1 MSNSDLWPVNLQR
14 TTEIEQRNMRVF
26 ELERY
31 FAKYEF
37 SARYLLS
44 ASDCESLALSDLLQM
59 ADEDSREMWD
69 SLTLGY
75 SESQGHPLLREEIF
89 RLYDTISADNLV
101 VAVPSECIYLAMHIL
116 LRKSDNI
123 IHLFPAY
130 QSLYEVARS
139 SGCKPHPWMVE
150 VQGGHWHL
158 DIDALKEMITRRTRA
173 IVLNFPHNPTGFIPD
188 RKTFDSI
195 IDLAR
200 QHELFVFSDEM
211 YRFLEY
217 DPAKRLPAVCDIYEG
232 GVSLGGLSKAFSLPG
247 LRIGWLAS
255 QHKGIIRNLL
265 NMKDYTTICNN
276 APGEILAI
284 MALRAK
290 EAILKRNRQTIA
302 TNLLLAE
309 SFFEKHPDKFQWLP
323 PQGGSIAFPKL
334 LLDMPVLD
342 FCEAAVQQEN
352 VMVLPGSVMD
362 HEGNHFRIG
371 LGRENFPEALAHF
384 GQYLQKL

>member
-1 MSNSDLWPVNLQR
+1 
-14 TTEIEQRNMRVF
+14 MRVF

-37 SARYLLS
+37 TARYLLS
-44 ASDCESLALSDLLQM
+44 ASDCESLALNDLLAM
-59 ADEDSREMWD
+59 ADEDSRKMWD

-75 SESQGHPLLREEIF
+75 SESQGHPLLREEIA
-89 RLYDTISADNLV
+89 RLYDTVSADDLV

-139 SGCKPHPWMVE
+139 SGCRPFPWPLQVRD
-150 VQGGHWHL
+150 GRWHL
-158 DIDALKEMITRRTRA
+158 DIDALSEMITRRTRA
-173 IVLNFPHNPTGFIPD
+173 LVLNFPHNPTGFIPD
-188 RKTFDSI
+188 REDFEKI
-195 IDLAR
+195 IEIAR
-200 QHELFVFSDEM
+200 QHNLFIFSDEM
-211 YRFLEY
+211 YRFLEH
-217 DPAKRLPAVCDIYEG
+217 DPAKRLPAICDVYEG

-255 QHKGIIRNLL
+255 KHKGIIRNLL
-265 NMKDYTTICNN
+265 QMKDYTTICST

-290 EAILKRNRQTIA
+290 EKILERNRRTIA
-302 TNLLLAE
+302 ANLSLAA
-309 SFFEKHPDKFQWLP
+309 SFFQKYPEKFQWLP
-323 PQGGSIAFPKL
+323 PQGGSVAFPKL

-342 FCEAAVQQEN
+342 FCEDVVQQQN

-362 HEGNHFRIG
+362 HEENHFRIG
-371 LGRENFPEALAHF
+371 LGRENFPEALRQFEH
-384 GQYLQKL
+384 YVDRL

>member
-1 MSNSDLWPVNLQR
+1 
-14 TTEIEQRNMRVF
+14 MRVF

-44 ASDCESLALSDLLQM
+44 ASDCESLSLNDLVQM
-59 ADEDSREMWD
+59 ADEASRKMWD

-75 SESQGHPLLREEIF
+75 SESQGHPLLREEIS
-89 RLYDTISADNLV
+89 RLYDTISADDLV

-139 SGCKPHPWMVE
+139 SGCKPHPWLVE
-150 VQGGHWHL
+150 VRDGQWHL

-173 IVLNFPHNPTGFIPD
+173 LVLNFPHNPTGFIPD
-188 RKTFDSI
+188 RDTFESI
-195 IDLAR
+195 IDIAR

-211 YRFLEY
+211 YRFLEH
-217 DPAKRLPAVCDIYEG
+217 DPAKRLPAVCDIYKG

-255 QHKGIIRNLL
+255 QHKGVIRNLL
-265 NMKDYTTICNN
+265 QMKDYTTICNN

-290 EAILKRNRQTIA
+290 ETILKRNREIITA
-302 TNLLLAE
+302 NLSLAE
-309 SFFEKHPDKFQWLP
+309 TFFHKHDDKFQWLA

-352 VMVLPGSVMD
+352 VMVLPGSVME
-362 HEGNHFRIG
+362 HKGNHFRIG
-371 LGRENFPEALAHF
+371 LGRENFPEALVQF
-384 GQYLQKL
+384 EQYVNTL